1 MLGFV
6 SWGSCRRPNAAAP
19 LVATHRRRRSLAA
32 LIAGAIVLLAG
43 APGAEAA
50 CGRSTNFVDSSR
62 LFLDGTARATS
73 SDGKTYDRIESG
85 SFKATFQIELCHPGA
100 LDGVI
105 VHLGECTGHNRGCD
119 QKPIMYHVMP
129 AARDFHETRTF
140 EYAIP
145 TDSDAGKSILQTCNA
160 RALDQRGA
168 AGDLEIYPG
177 FFAVTLGVDTRRQLD
192 VLLGPQPG
200 IGFLNTPLQE
210 YSKTAPSTLNLR
222 ILCAPL
228 PTPKITGAQLA
239 VAAYGDTCPKPAGA
253 TVRINAEYP
262 RPVSYKLER
271 GDGTTTTDDWIKDK
285 IELGKA
291 PDGSQQPFLSAQH
304 KLPPLD
310 AGNHKFRLWISDW
323 GKTPWW
329 TVKVDCPPFQATS
342 MWLTLEE
349 ENKSRCPR
357 EVDVSVRIDANRSGS
372 VLTRLKNQA
381 GVVMALEGIKM
392 EREGNQYVGR
402 YKTQFSMNAIDT
414 MLIAEDAN
422 DPATNSGWVPLKI
435 ECLEVLSGTL
445 DLRGFAAT
453 RCEGEAALS
462 IRTNMAGKV
471 PYRLDCTGGRSWERT
486 AQVRKTGPGTYLGVD
501 TIRFDVTNNEQVNCA
516 LKTDDPLPFK
526 VLALQGRKYEC
537 HRPSG
542 ASGAA
547 DFVPETRPD
556 PTGPPPP
563 PRVVADPPRVCPAGT
578 VGKWPSCR
586 KRECPSGT
594 VGKWPNCKQPP
605 PARVT
610 PPKVCPPGMVGRPP
624 SCRPRPCPPGQV
636 RVRGR
641 CIKPAG

>member
-1 MLGFV
+1 MLRFV
-6 SWGSCRRPNAAAP
+6 HWGSSQRPNAAVP
-19 LVATHRRRRSLAA
+19 LVGTHRRRQWLGA
-32 LIAGAIVLLAG
+32 LVAGAIVLLAG

-50 CGRSTNFVDSSR
+50 CGRDTNFVDVMS
-62 LFLDGTARATS
+62 LGMDGTARATS

-85 SFKATFQIELCHPGA
+85 DFSALFTIVLCYPGA

-105 VHLGECTGHNRGCD
+105 VHLGECTGHHSGCD
-119 QKPIMYHVMP
+119 YKPVMYNNTPIGRKYLDKVK
-129 AARDFHETRTF
+129 FS
-140 EYAIP
+140 YAIP
-145 TDSDAGKSILQTCNA
+145 PDSDAGKSVLQTCNA
-160 RALDQRGA
+160 HAEEQRGA
-168 AGDLEIYPG
+168 AKDKETSAGYS
-177 FFAVTLGVDTRRQLD
+177 VTLGVDTRRHSGD
-192 VLLGPQPG
+192 FVGPG
-200 IGFLNTPLQE
+200 SFLHSNQTLYE
-210 YSKTAPSTLNLR
+210 YSKTKTSTHTLR

-228 PTPKITGAQLA
+228 PAPKITGAQLGVTA
-239 VAAYGDTCPKPAGA
+239 HGDSCPKPAGA
-253 TVRINAEYP
+253 TVRIDAEYP
-262 RPVSYKLER
+262 RPVSYKIER
-271 GDGTTTTDDWIKDK
+271 GDGTTTTADWIKDK

-291 PDGSQQPFLSAQH
+291 PDGSQRPFLSAQH

-342 MWLTLEE
+342 MWLTLKE

-357 EVDVSVRIDANRSGS
+357 EVDVSIRINANRSGS

-392 EREGNQYVGR
+392 EREANQYVGR

-462 IRTNMAGKV
+462 IRANMPGNV
-471 PYRLDCTGGRSWERT
+471 PYRLDCTGGRSWDRT
-486 AQVRKTGPGTYLGVD
+486 AQVRKTGPDTYLGVD
-501 TIRFDVTNNEQVNCA
+501 TMRFDVTNNEQVNCA
-516 LKTDDPLPFK
+516 LKTDAPLPVK

-547 DFVPETRPD
+547 DLVPETRPD
-556 PTGPPPP
+556 PKGPRPP
-563 PRVVADPPRVCPAGT
+563 PRVAADPPKACPSGT
-578 VGKWPSCR
+578 VGTWPNCR

-594 VGKWPNCKQPP
+594 VGKWPNCRKPP
-605 PARVT
+605 PVRVD
-610 PPKVCPPGMVGRPP
+610 PPRKCPSGMVGQPP
-624 SCRPRPCPPGQV
+624 NCRPRPCPPGQA
-636 RVRGR
+636 RVGGR